1 MCNAIAVAASMQRK
15 DQMVL
20 TRVFPALR
28 RAIVQ
33 ESKTRTR
40 SMGKRVSKSEVAVG
54 RLAKSFRIKVA

>member
-1 MCNAIAVAASMQRK
+1 MQRK